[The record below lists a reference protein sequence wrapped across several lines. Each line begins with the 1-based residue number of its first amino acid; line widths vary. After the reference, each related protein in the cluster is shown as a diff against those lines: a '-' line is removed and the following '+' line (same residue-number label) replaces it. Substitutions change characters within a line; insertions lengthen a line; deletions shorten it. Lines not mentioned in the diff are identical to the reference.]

1 MHHRMSA
8 RSCLAAAAVAA
19 MTLGVVA
26 AAPAQASAPPRHPL
40 PGSAPKW
47 LARAKHLGAASS
59 SGAVKLRVYLAA
71 NGGEDALKAAV
82 AAVST
87 PGSAAYR
94 KFLSPA
100 QYRASYEPTGTAVEQ
115 VSSWLTSQGLHISGV
130 EASHRY
136 LSVTGTVAAAE
147 KAFGTTI
154 QRYAHGGQTV
164 QAPAGT
170 ISVPDNLASAVLGV
184 TGLDTTQNL
193 MKPAAIAPPPS
204 FVNGRPCSIYYGQL
218 QAKYQADFVT
228 PLPKFN
234 GKFQN
239 YAVCGYTPIQL
250 RAAYEGATE
259 LDGAGVTVAI
269 VDAYQ
274 SPTLKKDANQYATNH
289 GDPAFAASQ
298 FTAVP
303 AAPYTNKTLCDAS
316 GWSSEQSLDVEAVH
330 GMALGANVRYYAASS
345 CLDQDLGDALNRVVD
360 DNAASVVTD
369 SWGEPEE
376 GESAGSVA
384 AYTQTFL
391 QGAMQ
396 GISFQFSSGDN
407 GDELAN
413 TGLLQADS
421 PASNPYVTAVGGTST
436 AIGGDG
442 SLTFQTGWGTA
453 KYSLSSD
460 GSSWALTVP
469 FLYGAGGGFSALF
482 NRPAYQNGVVPAN
495 SPPGRAVPDVAMDA
509 DPTTGMLIGETQTFP
524 DGVHYGEYRIGGTS
538 LASPLFAGMQALA
551 QQHLGGRLG
560 FANPTIYGQVTGN
573 AGTFLDVKN
582 VQQGNGDVRVNYA
595 NGNDPSGG
603 LLYSVRTFDQDSSL
617 TVKKGWDDVTGVGVP
632 APSFLT
638 SLP

>member
-8 RSCLAAAAVAA
+8 RSCLAAVAVAA

-40 PGSAPKW
+40 PGSAPNW

-87 PGSAAYR
+87 PGSGAYR
-94 KFLSPA
+94 EFLSPA

-115 VSSWLTSQGLHISGV
+115 VSSWLTLQGLHISGV

-154 QRYAHGGQTV
+154 QRYVHGGQTV

-250 RAAYEGATE
+250 RTAYEGATE

-316 GWSSEQSLDVEAVH
+316 GWFSEQSLDVEAVH

-345 CLDQDLGDALNRVVD
+345 CLDQDLNDALNRVVD
-360 DNAASVVTD
+360 DNLASVVTD

-376 GESAGSVA
+376 GESAGSIA
-384 AYTQTFL
+384 ANTQTFL

-460 GSSWALTVP
+460 GSSWALLVGSVPRKAGMERGDLLTVNGGIFGP
-469 FLYGAGGGFSALF
+469 QGQAIAGNAATDVRVLVVGNPCNTNCLIARSNAPEVPADRWFAMTRLDE
-482 NRPAYQNGVVPAN
+482 NRAKSQLARKAGVAVSSVRSSRTHCTASSSIRSRAGTGRKGIPYAAN
-495 SPPGRAVPDVAMDA
+495 SPWC
-509 DPTTGMLIGETQTFP
+509 Q
-524 DGVHYGEYRIGGTS
+524 
-538 LASPLFAGMQALA
+538 
-551 QQHLGGRLG
+551 
-560 FANPTIYGQVTGN
+560 
-573 AGTFLDVKN
+573 
-582 VQQGNGDVRVNYA
+582 
-595 NGNDPSGG
+595 
-603 LLYSVRTFDQDSSL
+603 
-617 TVKKGWDDVTGVGVP
+617 P
-632 APSFLT
+632 APRPNVTRPPDRWSIVAIEFART
-638 SLP
+638 AGCR